1 MSATDD
7 LTELLERASAGRTR
21 VDAFNLYVDNFG
33 SYNKT
38 YGTLAGVVVLLLWLY
53 LTSYM
58 VLLGAEI
65 NAEAE
70 KQTRKHTTTG
80 ELDRSAEEPSQ
91 AGVAAGADA
100 VLDAACAR

>member
-1 MSATDD
+1 
-7 LTELLERASAGRTR
+7 
-21 VDAFNLYVDNFG
+21 
-33 SYNKT
+33 
-38 YGTLAGVVVLLLWLY
+38 
-53 LTSYM
+53 M

-100 VLDAACAR
+100 VLDAACARLRASSQEWLAVGVLAAGSCRSRWRRP

>member
-1 MSATDD
+1 
-7 LTELLERASAGRTR
+7 
-21 VDAFNLYVDNFG
+21 
-33 SYNKT
+33 
-38 YGTLAGVVVLLLWLY
+38 
-53 LTSYM
+53 M